1 MKKYAVAAF
10 AAVGLMSLPVMAAED
25 SGFYVGAG
33 LGYGSIDTDSL
44 TLPEPFFA
52 EDQFFKLDDSATAWK
67 IFGGWRLNK
76 YIAFELDYMDL
87 GTVSTDGVYSF
98 DVVPMPTS
106 TQDVYVKADLG
117 LSGWAPYVIGS
128 YPIGMFELSGKVGYV
143 WYDYDIDVYA
153 RDQTSLKE
161 GWDSVS
167 DSDDDF
173 AWGLGVGVTVFDNLN
188 LKLEYEAIE
197 VSDANVD
204 VWWLTGAWRF

>member
-1 MKKYAVAAF
+1 MTMKKFAVAAF

-33 LGYGSIDTDSL
+33 LGYASVDTDSIEL
-44 TLPEPFFA
+44 GEGQGL
-52 EDQFFKLDDSATAWK
+52 KLDDSATAWK

-76 YIAFELDYMDL
+76 YIAFELDYFDL
-87 GTVSTDGVYSF
+87 GTVSTDGTYSF
-98 DVVPMPTS
+98 DVLPVPNS
-106 TQDVYVKADLG
+106 VTQDVYVKTDLG
-117 LSGWAPYVIGS
+117 FSGWAPYVIGT
-128 YPIGMFELSGKVGYV
+128 YPIGMFELSAKLGYV
-143 WYDYDIDVYA
+143 WYDYDVDIFA
-153 RDQTSLKE
+153 RDLDTLEEAS
-161 GWDSVS
+161 DSFS

-204 VWWLTGAWRF
+204 AWWLTGAWRF